1 MQTEHDSWTEKGY
14 FKRKLLKKNK
24 TRRKLLH
31 NILIATACYSGKNI
45 VLRTAMVYCHNAFMN
60 DA

>member
-14 FKRKLLKKNK
+14 FKRKFLKNK

-31 NILIATACYSGKNI
+31 NILIATACHSGKNI